1 MSATVSRLPSET
13 DFRQGLAGRNKAGAR
28 WQGLF
33 LVSTLAGLVMLVIL
47 ILSVLNEM
55 IGIVA
60 VRQEIETYA
69 VTDGREV
76 DQLSESE
83 LGSLLQANIAKGR
96 LRGLFVEVLL
106 PADADRSK
114 LGTEPIE
121 NILNGK
127 TIPAEITG
135 KTFTDLTE
143 ADIGAL
149 FASNLGKDQLL
160 SLVNAEVLKIEVL
173 QSWTL
178 FYSLFNRSAIDQSV
192 KDTAAGLNLSANL
205 SEEQQRELTAKYST
219 ARLEWRSWLNVDF
232 FTNSMAKS
240 PTEAGLRGALAG
252 TLQVLALTL
261 LIAAP
266 LGIGAAIYL
275 EEYAKDLTLS
285 RSKALDTINQIIETN
300 IRNLAG
306 VPSIIYGLLGLAVF
320 ARTLGFFTSGTFL
333 TGQEGNGRTI
343 LTAAF
348 TLALVILPVIIIN
361 AQEAIRAVPSTI
373 REASYGLGA
382 TKWQTIWKQVLPAA
396 LPGIMTGII
405 LSLSR
410 AIGETAPLVVVGAAV
425 FLSQDPNG
433 PFSPFT
439 TLPIQI
445 YNWAAEPDR
454 QFRALQAAGIIVLL
468 LLLVTLNAAAII
480 IRQRYSRKLQG

>member
-1 MSATVSRLPSET
+1 MTVSRLPNET
-13 DFRQGLAGRNKAGAR
+13 NFRQGLAARNHAGTR

-33 LVSTLAGLVMLVIL
+33 LASTLAGLVMLVIL

-76 DQLSESE
+76 EQLSEGE
-83 LGSLLQANIAKGR
+83 LGAILQTQVAKGR
-96 LRGLFVEVLL
+96 LRGLFTEVLL
-106 PADADRSK
+106 PANADRAA

-121 NILNGK
+121 NVLNGQ
-127 TIPAEITG
+127 TIPAEVAG
-135 KTFTDLTE
+135 KKFTELTE
-143 ADIGAL
+143 ADLGAL
-149 FASNLGKDQLL
+149 FASNLSKDQLVG
-160 SLVNAEVLKIEVL
+160 LVNAEVLKIEVL
-173 QSWTL
+173 QNWTL
-178 FYSLFNRSAIDQSV
+178 FYSLFNRSAIEQSMS
-192 KDTAAGLNLSANL
+192 DTAAGLNLSSTLN
-205 SEEQQRELTAKYST
+205 EQQQQELMAKYAT
-219 ARLEWRSWLNVDF
+219 AHLEWRSWLNADL

-240 PTEAGLRGALAG
+240 PTEAGLRGALVG
-252 TLQVLALTL
+252 TLLVLSLTM

-275 EEYAKDLTLS
+275 EEYAKDLSLARGKTIN
-285 RSKALDTINQIIETN
+285 TINQIIETN

-320 ARTLGFFTSGTFL
+320 ARTFGFFTSGTFL
-333 TGQEGNGRTI
+333 TGEEGNGRTI

-382 TKWQTIWKQVLPAA
+382 TKWQTIWNQVLPAA
-396 LPGIMTGII
+396 LPGILTGII

-454 QFRALQAAGIIVLL
+454 QFRALQAAGIIALL
-468 LLLVTLNAAAII
+468 GLLVTLNAAAII